1 MAKRGAQ
8 TSEKVTLQTIADR
21 LGVSRTTV
29 SNAYGRPNQLAP
41 ALREKIL
48 RTAEELGYCGPNAA
62 ASALR
67 RGRSGAVGLM
77 LTEPLSYAVS
87 DPAAVL
93 FLQGLA
99 EVFDA
104 QGSSLLILP
113 APLQWK
119 TGVNAVRE
127 AIVDAFIVYSVADD
141 DPRARPMLARNL
153 PVVVVDEPRRPNAAF
168 IGIDDFTGARTVAQ
182 HLLDLGHRRF
192 GIVTFPLIED
202 DHTGWVPAGRRAA
215 ATYPVTANRL
225 GGYGEAITAAGL
237 DWNSVPIYEGKTNS
251 IEVGEAGAAAL
262 LNLEPRPTAILAT
275 SDQLALGAL
284 RAARSHGLEV
294 PSVISVA
301 GFDDIPNAQ
310 SAQPPL
316 TTVRQPLREKGSAA
330 ARMVVGGWDPGQP
343 PELLL
348 PTELVIRASTGP
360 APD

>member
-1 MAKRGAQ
+1 MAIRGAN
-8 TSEKVTLQTIADR
+8 TTEKVTLQTIADR

-48 RTAEELGYCGPNAA
+48 RTADELGYCGPNAA

-67 RGRSGAVGLM
+67 RGRSGAVGLL

-99 EVFDA
+99 EIFDA
-104 QGSSLLILP
+104 HGTSLLILP
-113 APLQWK
+113 APLHWEA
-119 TGVNAVRE
+119 GVNAVRE

-141 DPRARPMLARNL
+141 DPRAFPMLARNL

-168 IGIDDFTGARTVAQ
+168 IGIDDRSGGRMIAQ

-192 GIVTFPLIED
+192 GVLSFPLIED
-202 DHTGWVPAGRRAA
+202 DYTGWVPAERRAA
-215 ATYPVTANRL
+215 ATYPVTADRL
-225 GGYGEAITAAGL
+225 RGYEEAIEAAGL
-237 DWNSVPIYEGKTNS
+237 DWDSVPIYESKTNLV
-251 IEVGEAGAAAL
+251 EAGEAGVTAL
-262 LNLEPRPTAILAT
+262 LNLDPRPTAILAT

-284 RAARSHGLEV
+284 RAAASHGLEV
-294 PSVISVA
+294 PGVISVA

-330 ARMVVGGWDPGQP
+330 AQMVVEGWDPSQP

-348 PTELVIRASTGP
+348 PTDLVVRASTGP
-360 APD
+360 APV